1 MAKFYF
7 TKRAVED
14 LSSIWNYTFEVWSE
28 EQADKYYRMLIEVC
42 RKLTENPVLFDRR
55 YEEITDNLY
64 GYKVQRHIIF
74 YRIVIDDEIEIIRI
88 LHERMDIKNKFGI

>member
-28 EQADKYYRMLIEVC
+28 EQADKYYRILLRLV
-42 RKLTENPVLFDRR
+42 EN
-55 YEEITDNLY
+55 
-64 GYKVQRHIIF
+64 
-74 YRIVIDDEIEIIRI
+74 
-88 LHERMDIKNKFGI
+88 

>member
-42 RKLTENPVLFDRR
+42 RKLTCLFRA
-55 YEEITDNLY
+55 
-64 GYKVQRHIIF
+64 
-74 YRIVIDDEIEIIRI
+74 IVGHRF
-88 LHERMDIKNKFGI
+88 R

>member
-42 RKLTENPVLFDRR
+42 RKLTENPILFGRR

-64 GYKVQRHIIF
+64 GYKVNG
-74 YRIVIDDEIEIIRI
+74 I
-88 LHERMDIKNKFGI
+88 LSFIAL